1 MFTELTELGGSA
13 QMMQSVSSLTTLGV
27 SLAGAILVWL
37 SSGAAVLAVPPLLSA
52 ADVAVRM
59 QNLPGWSVDGQ
70 QLLCTYKFEN
80 FVEAIAFVN
89 RLVAPSEAAGHH
101 PDLAISYN
109 RVMVQLT
116 THDAGGLTDLDF
128 RVAESAAQLSAAP
141 GQLPRQCE
149 MPQ

>member
-1 MFTELTELGGSA
+1 MTQPMAQAIGDLTKLA
-13 QMMQSVSSLTTLGV
+13 VSLTGAVLLWLG
-27 SLAGAILVWL
+27 SG
-37 SSGAAVLAVPPLLSA
+37 GAAVLAVPSLLNQ

-59 QNLPGWSVDGQ
+59 RNLPGWLTDGQ
-70 QLLCTYKFEN
+70 QLSCTYKFEN

-89 RLVAPSEAAGHH
+89 RLVTPAEAAQHH

-109 RVMVQLT
+109 KVTLQLT

-128 RVAESAAQLSAAP
+128 LVAESAAQLSAPP

-149 MPQ
+149 PQ

>member
-1 MFTELTELGGSA
+1 MTQPMAQAIGDLTKLA
-13 QMMQSVSSLTTLGV
+13 VSLTGAVLLWLG
-27 SLAGAILVWL
+27 SG
-37 SSGAAVLAVPPLLSA
+37 GAAVLAVPLLLNQ

-59 QNLPGWSVDGQ
+59 RNLPGWITDGQ
-70 QLLCTYKFEN
+70 QLSCTYKFEN

-89 RLVAPSEAAGHH
+89 RLVTPAEAAQHH

-109 RVMVQLT
+109 KVTLQLT

-128 RVAESAAQLSAAP
+128 LVAESAAQLSAQP

-149 MPQ
+149 PQ

>member
-1 MFTELTELGGSA
+1 MTQPMAQAIGDLTKLA
-13 QMMQSVSSLTTLGV
+13 VSLTGAVLLWLG
-27 SLAGAILVWL
+27 SG
-37 SSGAAVLAVPPLLSA
+37 GAAVLAVPSLLNQ

-59 QNLPGWSVDGQ
+59 RNLPGWITDGQ
-70 QLLCTYKFEN
+70 QLSCTYKFEN

-89 RLVAPSEAAGHH
+89 RLVTPAEAAQHH

-109 RVMVQLT
+109 KVTLQLT

-128 RVAESAAQLSAAP
+128 LVAESAAQLSAPP

-149 MPQ
+149 PQ

>member
-1 MFTELTELGGSA
+1 MAQAIGDLTKLA
-13 QMMQSVSSLTTLGV
+13 VSLTGAVLLWLG
-27 SLAGAILVWL
+27 SG
-37 SSGAAVLAVPPLLSA
+37 GAAVLAVPSLLNQ

-59 QNLPGWSVDGQ
+59 RNLPGWITDGQ
-70 QLLCTYKFEN
+70 QLSCTYKFEN

-89 RLVAPSEAAGHH
+89 RLVTPAEAAQHH

-109 RVMVQLT
+109 KVTLQLT

-128 RVAESAAQLSAAP
+128 LVAESAAQLSAPP

-149 MPQ
+149 PQ

>member
-1 MFTELTELGGSA
+1 MTQPMIQPMA
-13 QMMQSVSSLTTLGV
+13 QPIGNMTKLGV

-37 SSGAAVLAVPPLLSA
+37 GSGSAAVLAVPSLLNA
-52 ADVAVRM
+52 TDVAVRM
-59 QNLPGWSVDGQ
+59 RDLPGWITDGQ
-70 QLLCTYKFEN
+70 QLSCTYKFED

-89 RLVAPSEAAGHH
+89 RLVIPAETAQHH

-109 RVMVQLT
+109 QVTLLLT

-128 RVAESAAQLSAAP
+128 RVAESAAQLSASP

-149 MPQ
+149 PQ

>member
-1 MFTELTELGGSA
+1 MTQPMAQAIGDLTKLA
-13 QMMQSVSSLTTLGV
+13 VSLTGAVLLWLG
-27 SLAGAILVWL
+27 SG
-37 SSGAAVLAVPPLLSA
+37 GAAVLAVPSLLNQ

-59 QNLPGWSVDGQ
+59 RNLPGWITDGQ
-70 QLLCTYKFEN
+70 QLSCTYKFEN

-89 RLVAPSEAAGHH
+89 RLVTPAEAAQHH

-109 RVMVQLT
+109 KVTLQLT

-128 RVAESAAQLSAAP
+128 RVAESAAQLSAPP

-149 MPQ
+149 PQ